1 MSKKLFIEAITKFT
15 LGVVL
20 VGVLIFL
27 PAGTLEFFGGWLLL
41 AILFVPM
48 LFAGIVMMIKNPP
61 LLAKRLD
68 AKEKLGEQGL
78 VVKLNGLMFVVGFIM
93 AGIDFRFKL
102 LPLPKIIPII
112 AAALFLI
119 GYALYAV
126 VLCQNTYLSR
136 TIEVQENQS
145 VIDTGLYLVV
155 RHPMYSA
162 TVLLFL
168 AMPLV
173 LGSLLSFAI
182 FLFYP
187 FLIVM
192 RIKSEERFL
201 EEELEGYLE
210 YEKKVKYR
218 LIPFVW

>member
-1 MSKKLFIEAITKFT
+1 MSKKLFIEAIIKFT
-15 LGVVL
+15 LGIIL
-20 VGVLIFL
+20 VGLLIFL
-27 PAGTLEFFGGWLLL
+27 PAGTIDFFGGWLLL

-48 LFAGIVMMIKNPP
+48 LFAGIVMMIKNPS

-68 AKEKLGEQGL
+68 AKEKSGEQGL
-78 VVKLNGLMFVVGFIM
+78 IVALSGLMFVAGFVM

-102 LPLPKIIPII
+102 LPVPTSIQLV

-145 VIDTGLYLVV
+145 VIDTGLYSVV

-173 LGSLLSFAI
+173 LGSLLSFAM

-187 FLIVM
+187 FLIAA
-192 RIKSEERFL
+192 RIKSEESFL
-201 EEELEGYLE
+201 EKELEGYLE